1 VVLPGACARP
11 PTPQTPTPNPQ
22 SPIPIYILKINL
34 YFFKL
39 KRNLLF
45 NILIKYKNNI
55 K

>member
-1 VVLPGACARP
+1 VGAPPPP
-11 PTPQTPTPNPQ
+11 PTPPPQTPNPQ
-22 SPIPIYILKINL
+22 SPMIYILKINL